1 MLERDVRT
9 LEKTRN
15 LTAAALNL
23 KRVSS
28 YTSTVQCPVHDL
40 TLRSSYKLH
49 CGGSVLAECVRLY
62 RVSPLIHAVYIGVW
76 RASDPERHIDLKSN
90 DRAII
95 IRLVL
100 WKKNNRCVK
109 VIHILNNLT
118 GSLICSRLRYGYV
131 IIRENTASL
140 RQILSKVGR
149 REDNKIVSRRILA
162 DSVVSSNIERL
173 PCEVKSYRL
182 EWKAEVPHPYF
193 IYCMKMFTPIL

>member
-95 IRLVL
+95 ILLVL
-100 WKKNNRCVK
+100 WKKKQPVCK
-109 VIHILNNLT
+109 SDILNNLT